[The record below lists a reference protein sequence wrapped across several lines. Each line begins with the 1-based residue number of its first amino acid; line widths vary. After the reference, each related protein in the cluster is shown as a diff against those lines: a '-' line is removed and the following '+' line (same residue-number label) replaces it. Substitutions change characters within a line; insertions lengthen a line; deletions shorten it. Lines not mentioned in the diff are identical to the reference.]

1 MTDAR
6 SPEST
11 RTPRGP
17 LLLSFGLASLLPSPL
32 FVLGAAA
39 WLMGGNDLKAMAAG
53 RMDVRGARSTRW
65 GRWLGL
71 AGLALNLLWVAKRVL
86 LDGVGRVS

>member
-1 MTDAR
+1 MTDAH
-6 SPEST
+6 SPESA

-17 LLLSFGLASLLPSPL
+17 LLLGFGLASLLPSPL

-39 WLMGGNDLKAMAAG
+39 WVMGGNDLKAMAAG
-53 RMDVRGARSTRW
+53 RMDARGARSTRW

-71 AGLALNLLWVAKRVL
+71 VGLALNLLWIAKRVL
-86 LDGVGRVS
+86 LDGVGRAP